1 MLRDTPYG
9 KFWAETDQELI
20 TFVRS
25 EGGRI
30 YRRELKLAIH
40 ARLDQQADA
49 LGLKSAEFAGSIR
62 GNTGDHTS
70 RQARAF
76 AEWRDDVMTAARAH
90 LAGLTDIPEDVT
102 PFLDSLPSFDMSAA
116 PKTVTQRQ
124 MRLAMLGAGVL
135 DQVQAAFDALPP
147 ESRALQI
154 EWDYATEITR
164 VSPLSAVI
172 KSTGITNAQLTQL
185 FRTALTL

>member
-1 MLRDTPYG
+1 MLHDTPYG
-9 KFWAETDQELI
+9 KFWAETPEALAAFI
-20 TFVRS
+20 LA

-102 PFLDSLPSFDMSAA
+102 HFLDSLPSFDMSAA

-124 MRLAMLGAGVL
+124 MRLAMLSAGVL

-147 ESRALQI
+147 QSRALQI
-154 EWDYATEITR
+154 EWDYATEIPR
-164 VSPLSAVI
+164 VSPLSTVI

>member
-1 MLRDTPYG
+1 MLYDTRYG
-9 KFWAETDQELI
+9 KFWAETPEARDAFI
-20 TFVRS
+20 RN

-30 YRRELKLAIH
+30 YRRELRGAIH

-70 RQARAF
+70 RRAQAF

-124 MRLAMLGAGVL
+124 MRLAMLGAGIL
-135 DQVQAAFDALPP
+135 DQVQAAVDALPAG
-147 ESRALQI
+147 SRALQI
-154 EWDYATEITR
+154 EWDYASEISR
-164 VSPLSAVI
+164 ASPLAAVI
-172 KSTGITNAQLTQL
+172 KSVGLTNAQLAQL
-185 FRTALTL
+185 FKTALTL

>member
-1 MLRDTPYG
+1 MLYDTRYG
-9 KFWAETDQELI
+9 KFWAETPEARDAFI
-20 TFVRS
+20 RN

-30 YRRELKLAIH
+30 YRRELRGAIH

-49 LGLKSAEFAGSIR
+49 LGLKSAEVAGSIR
-62 GNTGDHTS
+62 SNTGDLIS
-70 RQARAF
+70 RQAQAF
-76 AEWRDDVMTAARAH
+76 AEWRNDVLAAVRMH
-90 LAGLTDIPEDVT
+90 LDGLTDIPEDAT
-102 PFLDSLPSFDMSAA
+102 PFLDSLPAFDMSAA

-135 DQVQAAFDALPP
+135 DAVQAAFDALPP

-154 EWDYATEITR
+154 EWYYATEITR
-164 VSPLSAVI
+164 VSPLSTVI

-185 FRTALTL
+185 FRAALTL